1 MSDTQESV
9 SWYDPESVRATVT
22 NGVANNI
29 EPSRIAEYLAER
41 EFNGIPLSRVERIVD
56 STSVS
61 EDTLGESIDLS
72 QPEATDAKP
81 REDVTKQLAVYDLE
95 YVSNREAARLIGVAL
110 EQFDGNTVRPPETSQ
125 AETDLVWNRQHM
137 TVALRIVS
145 TPSGAVDTT
154 HIDAL
159 RNGQVG
165 LDDGRSP
172 SELAVVT
179 NQVFTDEALA
189 AAYEHDIHCF
199 DAGHVEEWFR
209 RARIPMDAVGTLLED
224 GETHDGP
231 LTDLVELAPIP
242 DPRKEVD
249 PLEISRAFDID
260 SLRTPAE
267 EESTVSST
275 DQSEANHKRQET
287 GRDRSTTQD
296 DPLGGTQSS
305 SGKTGTLYADPN
317 EDGDYDVFDKFV
329 DDIKSGSHQSDTSA
343 DGKKK
348 SQENEEESEAADTP
362 SDSTTNPT
370 PANDVDRRELLFDLV
385 DAKQDGGERM
395 SRNDVQRHCSYPV
408 EYFEQEFGS
417 LADALDVVSV
427 EYSED
432 SQ

>member
-199 DAGHVEEWFR
+199 DAGHVEDGAEVVDGLAGLDHDDDHR
-209 RARIPMDAVGTLLED
+209 LAVQMLD
-224 GETHDGP
+224 
-231 LTDLVELAPIP
+231 DL
-242 DPRKEVD
+242 
-249 PLEISRAFDID
+249 
-260 SLRTPAE
+260 
-267 EESTVSST
+267 
-275 DQSEANHKRQET
+275 
-287 GRDRSTTQD
+287 GR
-296 DPLGGTQSS
+296 
-305 SGKTGTLYADPN
+305 
-317 EDGDYDVFDKFV
+317 
-329 DDIKSGSHQSDTSA
+329 
-343 DGKKK
+343 
-348 SQENEEESEAADTP
+348 
-362 SDSTTNPT
+362 
-370 PANDVDRRELLFDLV
+370 
-385 DAKQDGGERM
+385 
-395 SRNDVQRHCSYPV
+395 
-408 EYFEQEFGS
+408 
-417 LADALDVVSV
+417 
-427 EYSED
+427 
-432 SQ
+432 

>member
-1 MSDTQESV
+1 
-9 SWYDPESVRATVT
+9 
-22 NGVANNI
+22 
-29 EPSRIAEYLAER
+29 
-41 EFNGIPLSRVERIVD
+41 
-56 STSVS
+56 
-61 EDTLGESIDLS
+61 
-72 QPEATDAKP
+72 
-81 REDVTKQLAVYDLE
+81 
-95 YVSNREAARLIGVAL
+95 
-110 EQFDGNTVRPPETSQ
+110 
-125 AETDLVWNRQHM
+125 M

-165 LDDGRSP
+165 LEDGRNP
-172 SELAVVT
+172 SELAIVT
-179 NQVFTDEALA
+179 NQAFTDRALA

-231 LTDLVELAPIP
+231 LTDLVELPPIP
-242 DPRKEVD
+242 DPRRVVD

-267 EESTVSST
+267 EESTVSSA
-275 DQSEANHKRQET
+275 DQSEANHKRQEA
-287 GRDRSTTQD
+287 GRDRSTTQG
-296 DPLGGTQSS
+296 DPLGGIQSS
-305 SGKTGTLYADPN
+305 SGETGTLYADPN

-329 DDIKSGSHQSDTSA
+329 DDIKSGSHQSDTS
-343 DGKKK
+343 DNDKKK
-348 SQENEEESEAADTP
+348 SQENGEESETADTP
-362 SDSTTNPT
+362 SESTANPT
-370 PANDVDRRELLFDLV
+370 PANDIDREELLFDLI

-395 SRNDVQRHCSYPV
+395 SRNDVQRHGSYPV
-408 EYFEQEFGS
+408 EYYEQEFGS

-427 EYSED
+427 EYTED